1 MNKDKPKFSII
12 SICWNEEVNIQRT
25 CESVCSQN
33 YNDYEWIIIDGGST
47 DRTLEILEK
56 YSDKITTLVTEP
68 DSGIYNA
75 MNKGISMASGEYIVF
90 LNGGDQFSNR
100 NNLNIVAVAPQMDI
114 LYGDLIITRAD
125 GTEVIETFP
134 DKLTPNYLLWGWLP
148 HPATF
153 IKMRLFKEFGV
164 YDESFRIAGDYDLF
178 LRLLHKKK
186 TTYYHVKEILAKF
199 FDGGISTNPLNRKRL
214 NEEQHLIRK
223 KYFLSYRFSLK
234 GIRREIRALFLR

>member
-1 MNKDKPKFSII
+1 MNNDTPKFSVI
-12 SICWNEEVNIQRT
+12 SICLNEELNIQRT

-33 YNDYEWIIIDGGST
+33 HNDFEWIVIDGGST
-47 DRTLEILEK
+47 DRTLHILEK

-75 MNKGISMASGEYIVF
+75 MNKGISMASGEYVVF
-90 LNGGDQFSNR
+90 LNAGDQFFHR
-100 NNLNIVAVAPQMDI
+100 NTLNIIAAAPQMDI

-125 GTEVIETFP
+125 GVELLETFP
-134 DKLTPNYLLWGWLP
+134 DRLTPYYLLWGWLP

-178 LRLLHKKK
+178 LRLLYKKE
-186 TTYYHVKEILAKF
+186 TTYHHVKETLAKF
-199 FDGGISTNPLNRKRL
+199 FNGGISTNPLHRKRL
-214 NEEQHLIRK
+214 NKEQHLIRK
-223 KYFLSYRFSLK
+223 KHSLSYRFSLK
-234 GIRREIRALFLR
+234 GLRREIRAWFLR